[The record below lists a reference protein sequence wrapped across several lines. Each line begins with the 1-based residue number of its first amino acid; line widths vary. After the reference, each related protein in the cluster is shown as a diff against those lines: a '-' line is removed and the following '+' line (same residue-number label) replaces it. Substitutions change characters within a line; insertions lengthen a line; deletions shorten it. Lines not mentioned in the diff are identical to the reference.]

1 VISTTGTVLQRV
13 EASDVYKKER
23 VKVHAKTSKAQGTKR
38 TMDDTTS
45 ERKVK
50 PLPSQNRALMA
61 NAPLLTANLRPPK
74 RQRVESWEEQY
85 LAEDLGRGQL
95 YTISQD
101 DSDNDVG
108 EEYVDDDLFQA
119 HPNVM
124 DFQPASR
131 FYAHQHIHP
140 RRMHDRAPPSFHD
153 IAQGGLLPPSARSL
167 DRRPFPPLDLLIRSH
182 PMWFP
187 VLCLLVLPFLLLP
200 RNKQLLGL
208 VAWVLQ
214 NCNPAKH
221 ITARNRQ
228 TDLILMRWTIN

>member
-1 VISTTGTVLQRV
+1 MISTTGTVLQHV

-23 VKVHAKTSKAQGTKR
+23 AKVHAKTSKAQGTKR

-45 ERKVK
+45 ERKIK
-50 PLPSQNRALMA
+50 PLPSRNRALMA
-61 NAPLLTANLRPPK
+61 NAPLLTVNPRPPK

-131 FYAHQHIHP
+131 FYAHCKGNSGSCQE
-140 RRMHDRAPPSFHD
+140 
-153 IAQGGLLPPSARSL
+153 
-167 DRRPFPPLDLLIRSH
+167 
-182 PMWFP
+182 
-187 VLCLLVLPFLLLP
+187 
-200 RNKQLLGL
+200 
-208 VAWVLQ
+208 
-214 NCNPAKH
+214 
-221 ITARNRQ
+221 
-228 TDLILMRWTIN
+228 